1 MAAQAKVRYTPQEY
15 LAMERQ
21 AEGKSEYFQGEIF
34 AMAGG
39 SEEHNLIALNIASE
53 LRNQLKGKPCR
64 VYPSA
69 MRVWIPAYEKYT
81 YPDVTVVCGQ
91 PQFQDE
97 VRDTL
102 LNPTVIIEVLSPS
115 TEKYD
120 RGKKFERYK
129 SLLSVTDYILVAQDE
144 ALLDHYA
151 RQPHDQWLLTTVR
164 GRDSQLRIANIGC
177 TLWLSEVY
185 DKVEFAADQAL

>member
-1 MAAQAKVRYTPQEY
+1 MAAQVKVRYTPQEY
-15 LAMERQ
+15 LALERQ
-21 AEGKSEYFQGEIF
+21 AEAKSEYIQGEIF

-39 SEEHNLIALNIASE
+39 SEDHNLIMTNILRE
-53 LRNQLKGKPCR
+53 LSGQLKGKPCR
-64 VYPSA
+64 VYPSD
-69 MRVWIPAYEKYT
+69 MRVWVPAYEKYT
-81 YPDVTVVCGQ
+81 YPDVTVVCGE
-91 PQFQDE
+91 PQFQDA

-115 TEKYD
+115 TEKHD

-144 ALLDHYA
+144 PLLDHYA
-151 RQPHDQWLLTTVR
+151 RQPRDQWLLTTAR
-164 GRDSQLRIANIGC
+164 GRDGRLPIAGIGC

-185 DKVEFAADQAL
+185 DKVEFAPD

>member
-15 LAMERQ
+15 LALERQ
-21 AEGKSEYFQGEIF
+21 VEAKSEYIQGEIF

-39 SEEHNLIALNIASE
+39 SEDHNLILLSIASE

-64 VYPSA
+64 VYPSD

-97 VRDTL
+97 VRDTP
-102 LNPTVIIEVLSPS
+102 LNPTVIVEVLSPS
-115 TEKYD
+115 TEKDD

-129 SLLSVTDYILVAQDE
+129 SLPSVTDYILVAQDE
-144 ALLDHYA
+144 ALMDHYA
-151 RQPHDQWLLTTVR
+151 RQPHDQWLLTTAR
-164 GRDSQLRIANIGC
+164 GRDSQLPITNIGC

-185 DKVEFAADQAL
+185 DKVEFAAD